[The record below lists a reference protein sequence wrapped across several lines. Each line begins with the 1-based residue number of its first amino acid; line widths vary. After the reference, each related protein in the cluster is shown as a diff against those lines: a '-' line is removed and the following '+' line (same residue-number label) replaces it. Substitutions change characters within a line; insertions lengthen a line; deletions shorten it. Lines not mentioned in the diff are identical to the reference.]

1 MTTSQAPVRAIGY
14 MLAGGALL
22 TLSDAVVKSLTPFY
36 PTGQILFY
44 RALFIFLPILVFT
57 WRSGGVNVLRV
68 KNV

>member
-1 MTTSQAPVRAIGY
+1 

-44 RALFIFLPILVFT
+44 RASFIFLPILVFT
-57 WRSGGVNVLRV
+57 WWSGGGNVLRV